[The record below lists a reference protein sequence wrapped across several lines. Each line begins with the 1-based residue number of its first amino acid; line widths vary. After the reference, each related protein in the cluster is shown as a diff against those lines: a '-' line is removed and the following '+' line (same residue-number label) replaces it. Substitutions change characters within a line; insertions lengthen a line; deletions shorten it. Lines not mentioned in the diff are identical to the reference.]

1 MTDKSKEKA
10 GPGNDS
16 AKKTSKGRVLRPEE
30 MTEKEREFVHRASTI
45 LAYMWRPHLDRSKK
59 PH

>member
-1 MTDKSKEKA
+1 MTDSTKKKA
-10 GPGNDS
+10 GKANASTTQPP
-16 AKKTSKGRVLRPEE
+16 KGRVLRTEE
-30 MTEKEREFVHRASTI
+30 MTEKERECVHRVSTI

>member
-16 AKKTSKGRVLRPEE
+16 GTKTSKGRVLRPEE